1 MEYVTK
7 DMIMGDIIGKYPV
20 AVPILLNYGLHCVGC
35 HVNAFETLEQGSLG
49 HGMDAEEIK
58 EMLDEVNTAIDA
70 EAKEIKSGAPII
82 VTKKAAIKIKEFSE
96 ELQKKNAALRITI
109 MPGGCSGQSYA
120 MDFDENITEADEL
133 IEENGVKIVVS
144 KEDMEFLKGSKID
157 YLETLQASG
166 FRVDN
171 PNAHN
176 KCGCGQSFS

>member
-35 HVNAFETLEQGSLG
+35 HVNAFETLEQGTAG
-49 HGMDAEEIK
+49 HGMSQDEVD
-58 EMLDEVNTAIDA
+58 EMLKEVNEAIEEDK
-70 EAKEIKSGAPII
+70 KENKSDKPIVI
-82 VTKKAAIKIKEFSE
+82 TKKAAIKIKEFQT
-96 ELQKKNAALRITI
+96 ELKKENAALRISI

-120 MDFDENITEADEL
+120 MDFDEKITEADEV
-133 IEENGVKIVVS
+133 IEEDGVKVVVS
-144 KEDMEFLKGSKID
+144 KEDMEFLKGAKID